1 MMQLHWFFSDSKG
14 SLRCIVLC
22 LALALLSSGAAAFDE
37 EEARLLARQSG
48 CFKCHGIDK
57 KKDGPAFRDVAAKH
71 RGDPLAAT
79 KLHHHLTAGVWVKFP
94 NGSEE
99 EHKVLKAEEPAAIQN
114 LIAWLLSL

>member
-1 MMQLHWFFSDSKG
+1 MQLNWFFSDSKG
-14 SLRCIVLC
+14 ALRHIVLS
-22 LALALLSSGAAAFDE
+22 LALALISSGAAAFDE

-57 KKDGPAFRDVAAKH
+57 KKDGSAYRDVAAKY

-79 KLHHHLTAGVWVKFP
+79 KLHHHLTAGVLVKLP
-94 NGSEE
+94 NGNEE